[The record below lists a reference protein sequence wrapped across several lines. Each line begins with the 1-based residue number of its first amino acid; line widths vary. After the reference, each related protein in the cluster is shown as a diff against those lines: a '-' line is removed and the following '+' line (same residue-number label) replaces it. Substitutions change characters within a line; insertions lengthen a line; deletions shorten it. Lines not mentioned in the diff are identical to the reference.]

1 MLSDSGAG
9 IVRRPRL
16 RVLVDGAVASAA
28 IDARVVSNNYF
39 SADWYYVNFAVGDD
53 PNFTLSYWASV
64 RRPLVEVQLSVA
76 EVSTFESVIV
86 GYADSV
92 SIDAIRSLVRIEGRD
107 LSALLVDSCLHE
119 AFPNYTA
126 DAIVSLLALRHGLK
140 PKVLPTPGMVG
151 RLFGGTQQEMGFAYH
166 SRATT
171 DWDLIVRLAQQS
183 GYDAYV
189 QGWEFY
195 FQPMTSRE
203 KSAIVIDRGSVTD
216 LRLERDLSQPS
227 LDRLAA
233 MSWNSQ
239 LAQSIQESSS
249 GLTTGT
255 VSGSGPQVILEPNLQ
270 PGGIARAMAQMVAET
285 TQQARSVEITMPGET
300 DITARSS
307 VRLQGTSTDFDR
319 VYNVEFIDRMFSP
332 ISGFRERIRARQS
345 VEPAT
350 RIASAL
356 TF

>member
-1 MLSDSGAG
+1 M
-9 IVRRPRL
+9 RRPRL
-16 RVLVDGAVASAA
+16 RVLVDGVVVSTA

-39 SADWYYVNFAVGDD
+39 SADWYYANLAAGED
-53 PNFTLSYWASV
+53 PNFNLSYWASV
-64 RRPLVEVQLSVA
+64 RRPLVEIQLSDCEQGA
-76 EVSTFESVIV
+76 FESIIV
-86 GYADSV
+86 GYVDSV
-92 SIDAIRSLVRIEGRD
+92 SIDSIRSLVRIEGRD
-107 LSALLVDSCLHE
+107 LSALLVDSSLHE

-140 PKVLPTPGMVG
+140 PRVLPTPGMVG
-151 RLFGGTQQEMGFAYH
+151 RLFGNTQQEMGFAYH

-195 FQPMTSRE
+195 FQPIKARQ
-203 KSAIVIDRGSVTD
+203 KSVILIDRGSVTD

-227 LDRLAA
+227 LDQLAA

-239 LAQSIQESSS
+239 LARSIHEGSS
-249 GLTTGT
+249 GLATGP
-255 VSGSGPQVILEPNLQ
+255 VSASGPWVALEPNLQ
-270 PGGIARAMAQMVAET
+270 PGGIARAMAQIVAET
-285 TQQARSVEITMPGET
+285 TQQARCVEIIMPGET
-300 DITARSS
+300 EIAARSS
-307 VRLQGTSTDFDR
+307 IRLQGTGTDFDR
-319 VYNVEFIDRMFSP
+319 VYDVECVDRMFSP
-332 ISGFRERIRARQS
+332 VSGFRERIRARQS
-345 VEPAT
+345 VELAT

>member
-1 MLSDSGAG
+1 MPPGSDAG

-16 RVLVDGAVASAA
+16 RVLVDGTVVPTA

-39 SADWYYVNFAVGDD
+39 SADWYYINFAVAED
-53 PNFTLSYWASV
+53 PHFTASYWASV
-64 RRPLVEVQLSVA
+64 RRPLVEVQLSIGDA
-76 EVSTFESVIV
+76 SAFESVIV

-92 SIDAIRSLVRIEGRD
+92 SIDSIRSLVRVEGRD

-140 PKVLPTPGMVG
+140 PRVLPTPGMVG
-151 RLFGGTQQEMGFAYH
+151 RLFGGAQQEMGISYH

-189 QGWEFY
+189 QGWDFY
-195 FQPMTSRE
+195 FQPTKSRQR
-203 KSAIVIDRGSVTD
+203 SAIQIDRGGVTD

-227 LDRLAA
+227 IDRLAA
-233 MSWNSQ
+233 VSWDSQ
-239 LAQSIQESSS
+239 LAQSIHESPSTLTASS
-249 GLTTGT
+249 TNGA
-255 VSGSGPQVILEPNLQ
+255 QVMLGPNLA
-270 PGGIARAMAQMVAET
+270 PGAIARAMAQIIAET
-285 TQQARSVEITMPGET
+285 TQQARSIEITMPGET
-300 DITARSS
+300 EITARSS
-307 VRLQGTSTDFDR
+307 IRLQGTGTDFDC
-319 VYNVEFIDRMFSP
+319 VYDVECVDRMFSP
-332 ISGFRERIRARQS
+332 VSGFRERIRARQS
-345 VEPAT
+345 VGLGT
-350 RIASAL
+350 RLASAL